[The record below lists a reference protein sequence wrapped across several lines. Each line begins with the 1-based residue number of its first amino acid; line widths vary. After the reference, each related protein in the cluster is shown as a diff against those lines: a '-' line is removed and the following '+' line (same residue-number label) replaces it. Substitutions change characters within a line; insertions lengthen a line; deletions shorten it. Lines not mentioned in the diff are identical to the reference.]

1 MKYVTATVHS
11 KFVVNLISCSQL
23 FKLVF
28 VRYLPSRVFITSFDL
43 PLILPSSPLSLS
55 SDSKI
60 CRTDPDHVN
69 HAGQFATGFSIITA
83 YIVSQPKTFYY

>member
-1 MKYVTATVHS
+1 MKYVTATVYS
-11 KFVVNLISCSQL
+11 KFVFNFVSYSQL
-23 FKLVF
+23 FELVF
-28 VRYLPSRVFITSFDL
+28 VKILPSRVFITSFDL

-69 HAGQFATGFSIITA
+69 HAGQFATCFS
-83 YIVSQPKTFYY
+83 SNSF